1 MNDLGNKQTTVC
13 SDYLEAVKSIN
24 TDKALSNTERL
35 SACIEELNNP
45 YCFLCGKTLV
55 KVVFNED
62 APTLD
67 FLLDKLLQ
75 EPKKLLKKWAKYGII
90 KE

>member
-1 MNDLGNKQTTVC
+1 MNDLEKNQTTVC
-13 SDYLEAVKSIN
+13 SDYLEEVKSIN
-24 TDKALSNTERL
+24 TDKALSSEERL
-35 SACIEELNNP
+35 SACIEKLNNP

-67 FLLDKLLQ
+67 FCLINYFKS
-75 EPKKLLKKWAKYGII
+75 LKSY
-90 KE
+90 